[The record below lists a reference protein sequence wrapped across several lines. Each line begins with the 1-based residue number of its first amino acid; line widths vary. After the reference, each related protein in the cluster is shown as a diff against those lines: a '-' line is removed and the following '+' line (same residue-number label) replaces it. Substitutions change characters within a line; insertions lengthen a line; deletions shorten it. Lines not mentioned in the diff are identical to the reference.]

1 MTATKIEKGRPA
13 PLGASI
19 AGGGINFALFSAN
32 ASKVT
37 LCLFS
42 DDGTVETA
50 RHDLP
55 ARTGDVWHGYIDGLK
70 PGQLYGYRVDGPYAP
85 SEGHR
90 FNANKLLIDPYA
102 RDLYGDFV
110 QHDALYGYEAGAPDA
125 DLSFDSRDSAP
136 YVPKCVAGPLSLDWK
151 DAARPDTDLAD
162 SIIYEAHIKGLTM
175 RHPDV
180 APAARGNLCGLADPA
195 VIAHLK
201 DLGVTAIE
209 LLPVQSFFSEPRLTE
224 MGLTNYWGYN
234 PVNYFAMHRP
244 YLGKGGAQSW
254 ADAADAL
261 HGAGIEIILDVV
273 YNHTAE
279 SWEHGPTLSY
289 RGIDNASYYQ
299 LQDDAR
305 YYVNHTG
312 CGNTLDMSR
321 PQVRDLTLE
330 SLRFWAQDMKVDGF
344 RFDLGPVLG
353 RNPHDFERDAP
364 LFEAIAK
371 DPVLSKVKM
380 IAEPWDIGPG
390 GYQLGNFPPG
400 WSEWSDRYRDS
411 VRSFWKGDPGAHQNI
426 AGKLLGSANTFDH
439 SGRAPQAAVNFIAAH
454 DGFTLRDTVSYNHKH
469 NMANG
474 EDNRDGHGHNLS
486 DNMGVEGPTDDAFI
500 KAVRLKRSKNMLATL
515 MLSQGVPMLLAGDE
529 FGHSMQGNNNAYC
542 QDNDITWLNWADA
555 DDDLA
560 AFTRD
565 LIALRKAKPHFTQT
579 QFLHGE
585 TLAGLPV
592 QNADWLR
599 ADGAQMHPGDWENP
613 DFKCFALLLILPDD
627 DTIAIVFNR
636 GADIPAPWIDG
647 DWTRD
652 MTTAEHRAGDMIPA
666 DSVSVFTHRG
676 PYIRPDIYHAAIDE
690 AASAFGIVGS
700 FRDISGRVHRADTAV
715 KRKIL
720 KAMGVDPFK
729 VSLPKNLNIAV
740 EMPDVYGA
748 DVLEQTGGVWG
759 VTAALYG
766 LKSERNWGVGDFE
779 DLARLAEIMAE
790 KGADFIGIN
799 PVHALF
805 PGAGHLY
812 APYSPSSREF
822 LNIMHIAPDKIPE
835 CFGKVNHKNN
845 DLNNSSN
852 VNYAGVYDAKMKS
865 FRAAYDSFA
874 ALPKTHE
881 RRKAFTKFVKLRGE
895 DLQKHALFDV
905 LFEAL
910 PRTKQTYAGFHN
922 FDEKYHDPD
931 SKACKAFATKNAT
944 RIEFYTYLQWV
955 AFEQLSEAQR
965 RAKAAGMSVGLY
977 LDFAVGVVPGGSDAW
992 RRPEAFAR
1000 GISLG
1005 APGDLCN
1012 PDGQKWNLLPFDPH
1026 HLARTDFK
1034 DYRAA
1039 LHPNLSLSGAIRI
1052 DHILGLLRSFWVPD
1066 DKSQGAY
1073 VRYPF
1078 DALITMIAQESTQ
1091 TECLVF
1097 GEDLGTVPDGFRDD
1111 MAARKLMGCS
1121 VQLIEKDSN
1130 GNMIPAGEA
1139 RRLSMLSFSNHD
1151 FPTFTGWWQGEDFKW
1166 RRELGIGADEA
1177 VLAGEEAARARDK
1190 ADLAARCGIEG
1201 TPGVMTA
1208 ELMATLQAW
1217 LARAP
1222 SLAFAVQLDDL
1233 MLEERQPN
1241 VPGTTDSMPNWTR
1254 KSVLSLAQ
1262 IANDATVDTIARAI
1276 NAARDTKDKP

>member
-13 PLGASI
+13 PLGA
-19 AGGGINFALFSAN
+19 
-32 ASKVT
+32 
-37 LCLFS
+37 
-42 DDGTVETA
+42 
-50 RHDLP
+50 
-55 ARTGDVWHGYIDGLK
+55 LK

-85 SEGHR
+85 TEGHR

-102 RDLYGDFV
+102 RDLYGDFI
-110 QHDALYGYEAGAPDA
+110 QHDALYGYKAGAPDA
-125 DLSFDSRDSAP
+125 DLSF
-136 YVPKCVAGPLSLDWK
+136 
-151 DAARPDTDLAD
+151 
-162 SIIYEAHIKGLTM
+162 
-175 RHPDV
+175 
-180 APAARGNLCGLADPA
+180 
-195 VIAHLK
+195 
-201 DLGVTAIE
+201 
-209 LLPVQSFFSEPRLTE
+209 E

-474 EDNRDGHGHNLS
+474 EDNRDGHGHN
-486 DNMGVEGPTDDAFI
+486 
-500 KAVRLKRSKNMLATL
+500 RSKNMLATL

-931 SKACKAFATKNAT
+931 SKACKAFATKNAA

-1091 TECLVF
+1091 VRRAAFQCSAFPTMISRPLR
-1097 GEDLGTVPDGFRDD
+1097 DGGK
-1111 MAARKLMGCS
+1111 AK
-1121 VQLIEKDSN
+1121 ISN
-1130 GNMIPAGEA
+1130 GGE
-1139 RRLSMLSFSNHD
+1139 
-1151 FPTFTGWWQGEDFKW
+1151 
-1166 RRELGIGADEA
+1166 
-1177 VLAGEEAARARDK
+1177 
-1190 ADLAARCGIEG
+1190 
-1201 TPGVMTA
+1201 
-1208 ELMATLQAW
+1208 
-1217 LARAP
+1217 
-1222 SLAFAVQLDDL
+1222 SLA
-1233 MLEERQPN
+1233 
-1241 VPGTTDSMPNWTR
+1241 
-1254 KSVLSLAQ
+1254 LAQ
-1262 IANDATVDTIARAI
+1262 
-1276 NAARDTKDKP
+1276 TKLF